1 MPAHRLIPGLLLLAG
16 ALLVSGCFSSSLQGS
31 FEMNTTVT
39 NF

>member
-1 MPAHRLIPGLLLLAG
+1 MPVHRLIAGLLLAG
-16 ALLVSGCFSSSLQGS
+16 ALLLSGCFSSSLQGS